1 MSAASG
7 IHNQYIAPSEQDI
20 TMTLPVLVTGGEL
33 YGASL
38 DPTGDVH
45 VEDLSHVFVK
55 TPLPGGQSV
64 ADVHVMTFDYFNE
77 SFIPDLSSLLTEC
90 IF

>member
-1 MSAASG
+1 MSTASG
-7 IHNQYIAPSEQDI
+7 IHEQDDPPSEQHI

-38 DPTGDVH
+38 DPTGDVQ

-64 ADVHVMTFDYFNE
+64 GDVHVMTFDYFSE
-77 SFIPDLSSLLTEC
+77 SFIPDLRSVLTER